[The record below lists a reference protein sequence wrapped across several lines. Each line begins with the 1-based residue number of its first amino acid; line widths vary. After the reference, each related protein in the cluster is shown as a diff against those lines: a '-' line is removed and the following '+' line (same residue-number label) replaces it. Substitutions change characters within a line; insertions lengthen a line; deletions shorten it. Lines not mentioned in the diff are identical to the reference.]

1 MAVIGGTEIVAS
13 YGLRGSGGVASING
27 LTGAVIFAAGTGITL
42 TPAGNTVTIA
52 ATGGSGATVVAS
64 GTAALGVLGIA
75 TLSSAAPVTVAA
87 AGVLSTD
94 SIEWAFNAAPGTGY
108 SGTATSGLFVL
119 AYVSA
124 GAVNF
129 LVVNPTAGGITPPA
143 ATLNWR
149 VIR

>member
-13 YGLRGSGGVASING
+13 FGLGKNVSSLNG
-27 LTGAVIFAAGTGITL
+27 LTGAVILAAGTGITL
-42 TPAGNTVTIA
+42 TPVGNTITIA
-52 ATGGSGATVVAS
+52 TSGGGGATVIAS

-75 TLSSAAPVTVAA
+75 TLSSAAVVTVSAP
-87 AGVLSTD
+87 GVLATD
-94 SIEWAFNAAPGTGY
+94 SIEWAFNAAPGSGY
-108 SGTATSGLFVL
+108 SGIATSGLFVL

-124 GAVNF
+124 GNVNF
-129 LVVNPTAGGITPPA
+129 LVINPTAGSITPPA